1 MYLFWRNVDRCY
13 IVEYYIAMKK
23 TKLLPKTYDT
33 YKDKGIFIPP
43 NKDGWWVSAEI
54 MCTM

>member
-1 MYLFWRNVDRCY
+1 MTLTD
-13 IVEYYIAMKK
+13 IE
-23 TKLLPKTYDT
+23 